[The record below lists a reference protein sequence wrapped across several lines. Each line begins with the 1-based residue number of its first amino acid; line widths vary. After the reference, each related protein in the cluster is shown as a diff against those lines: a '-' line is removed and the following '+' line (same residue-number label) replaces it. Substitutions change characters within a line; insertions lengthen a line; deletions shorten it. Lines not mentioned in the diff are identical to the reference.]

1 MPTRVERDLRLELLN
16 SLLTTPHRELDKVD
30 ALHRDLIGRDALFY
44 GHLAVWYHRFGDVRD
59 HKEVFVGNLLASALE
74 GHREAGFVLL
84 QELPPHQV
92 ARVVDYMKKLRGK
105 FPRQARTA
113 VVHYLRQREKDDRF
127 FDRAAI
133 RARKAMKHLYAS
145 CHVKP
150 SARADLVLF
159 KDKPPVGSLAFM
171 LKKLSKAST
180 PAEQAALIVEH
191 KIPYTIAVGAIKQ
204 LSPTVLV
211 ALIDA
216 MTPAE
221 VINNVQS
228 LRKKGALNHAEVKAL
243 VDEKLKLAETDKRVS
258 AYKARVAA
266 DAADLDA
273 ETRERLERI
282 TDEQVKTRG
291 KITRSTGLLVDK
303 SSSMESALD
312 VGKHLAALI
321 SGVTEAELF
330 VYAFDTVPYPVK
342 ADGGE
347 LSAWEKAFAPLKA
360 GGCTSL
366 GAPVEAMRLRKQVVE
381 QFVLVTDEGENTA
394 PYFGDAYKAYVQALN
409 VQPSVLFVKVGTATD
424 VTERV
429 LKAAHV
435 QVDTFSFTGDYYSLP
450 NLIPMLARSSRL
462 ELLLEILETPLPT
475 RSGAG

>member
-1 MPTRVERDLRLELLN
+1 MQTTIERDLRLDMLN

-30 ALHRDLIGRDALFY
+30 ALHRDLLGRDALFY
-44 GHLAVWYHRFGDVRD
+44 GHLAVWYHRHGDVRD
-59 HKEVFVGNLLASALE
+59 HKEVFVGSLLTSALE
-74 GHREAGFVLL
+74 AHRQAGFVLL
-84 QELPPHQV
+84 QELPPYQV
-92 ARVVDYMKKLRGK
+92 ARVVDFMKKLRGK

-159 KDKPPVGSLAFM
+159 KDQPPADSLAFM
-171 LKKLSKAST
+171 LKHLSKAST

-228 LRKKGALNHAEVKAL
+228 LRKKGALDHAEVKAL
-243 VDEKLKLAETDKRVS
+243 VDDKLKQAQSDVRVS
-258 AYKARVAA
+258 AFKARVAA
-266 DAADLDA
+266 DAAELDD
-273 ETRERLERI
+273 ETRQRLERI
-282 TDEQVKTRG
+282 TDEQVKARG
-291 KITRSTGLLVDK
+291 KITRSTALLVDK
-303 SSSMESALD
+303 SSSMEQALD
-312 VGKHLAALI
+312 VGRHLGALI
-321 SGVTEAELF
+321 GGVTEAELF

-342 ADGGE
+342 ATGGE
-347 LSAWEKAFAPLKA
+347 LSAWEKAFAPIQA

-366 GAPVEAMRLRKQVVE
+366 GAPVEAMRLRQQAVE
-381 QFVLVTDEGENTA
+381 QIVLVTDQGENTA
-394 PYFGDAYKAYVQALN
+394 PYFADAYTAYCNTLEVR
-409 VQPSVLFVKVGTATD
+409 PSVLIVKVGSAGD
-424 VTERV
+424 FTERA
-429 LKAAHV
+429 LKARQV
-435 QVDTFSFTGDYYSLP
+435 QVDTFTFTGDYYSLP
-450 NLIPMLARSSRL
+450 NLIPMLARASRL
-462 ELLLEILETPLPT
+462 ELLLEILDTELPT
-475 RSGAG
+475 RG